1 MRKLSLV
8 TVALLSAVSAAPASA
23 QNLGAAAQAAISH
36 YRHQHGL
43 GSVTADGRLMQLAQ
57 EQAHAMARAGVLDH
71 SVHGS
76 FATRVVSYNPEMA
89 VENIAAGTRSFSST
103 LDVWKRSPGHNAN
116 LLKSGATRFGIA
128 SAAAPNSKYKIFW
141 ALIMAGSAG
150 PRGGRHAVN
159 PGLMRAAVAREPV
172 VRVRYKRP

>member
-1 MRKLSLV
+1 MRRLV
-8 TVALLSAVSAAPASA
+8 LILVALLATAPASA
-23 QNLGAAAQAAISH
+23 QNLSGAAQAAISH

-43 GSVTADGRLMQLAQ
+43 AGVTADARLMQLAQ

-71 SVHGS
+71 SVHRPFAARIGS
-76 FATRVVSYNPEMA
+76 YGPDIA

-103 LDVWKRSPGHNAN
+103 LDIWKRSAGHNAN

-141 ALIMAGSAG
+141 ALIMAGSHG
-150 PRGGRHAVN
+150 PRGVRHAGN

-172 VRVRYKRP
+172 VRVQRKRP